1 MDKGSEI
8 RLELD
13 GGRSAQAYLARPEA
27 GGPGVMVLHA
37 WWGLKPFFKELC
49 DRLASEGFTTLAPD
63 LYQGHIART
72 VQEAQDMLSLEQDNI
87 ELLDQIVQAGLRQLA
102 SLTGESLGV
111 MGFSMGAYWSMVAA
125 ANNPKVKA
133 VVLYYGTGGVDFK
146 KVGAAVQGHFAE
158 NDPYESPE
166 DVRATE
172 DEMKAAGL
180 GVTFYTYPGTS
191 HWFVE
196 EDRPE
201 YDPGASKIAWQRTIE
216 FLKQNLKRS

>member
-1 MDKGSEI
+1 MIDKSEI

-13 GGRSAQAYLARPEA
+13 GGRSAQAYLTRPEA
-27 GGPGVMVLHA
+27 GGPGVLVLHA
-37 WWGLKPFFKELC
+37 WWGLKPFFKEVC
-49 DRLASEGFTTLAPD
+49 DRLASEGFTALAPD

-72 VQEAQDMLSLEQDNI
+72 VEEAQEMLYLEQDNLD
-87 ELLDQIVQAGLRQLA
+87 LLENMVQAGLHELA
-102 SLTGESLGV
+102 SLTGGGLGV
-111 MGFSMGAYWSMVAA
+111 MGFSMGAYWSMAAA
-125 ANNPKVKA
+125 ANDPKVKA

-158 NDPYESPE
+158 HDPYESPE
-166 DVRATE
+166 DVRAVE

-180 GVTFYTYPGTS
+180 DVTFHSYAGAS

-201 YDPGASKIAWQRTIE
+201 YDPGAAKAAWERTIE
-216 FLKQNLKRS
+216 FLRQNL